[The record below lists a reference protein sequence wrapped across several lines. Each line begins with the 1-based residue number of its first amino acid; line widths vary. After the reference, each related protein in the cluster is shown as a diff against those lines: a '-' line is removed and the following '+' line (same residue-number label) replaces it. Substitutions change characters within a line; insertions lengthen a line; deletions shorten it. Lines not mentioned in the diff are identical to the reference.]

1 MYAPDEPLLDCFGEH
16 GVRDYLR
23 SLTRDDMLLADA
35 ETLPELEA
43 LPDDATSCRIVDVDT
58 VDAESTAAAGS
69 IVVWTAAHERER
81 VRALRRQHPSAEV
94 FGLIAH
100 VLPRLAAQVPPHSA
114 RQPAEHGYVILCTPR
129 SGSYYLCGLLEGL
142 GFGAPDE
149 HLDQGLCAA
158 ARRGRLPLRPYLDA
172 LLGNAAAHGWFGT
185 KLISHVLFAAF
196 DAGLPAADF
205 LGWLQ
210 QHRLHVLHL
219 VREDKVAQ
227 AVSNYFARRTGVWN
241 ASAEQPMPARP
252 PYDFDE
258 ILSDWRELRQQEQ
271 WLEQLVA
278 HLPSPPHRIVYE
290 QLDREPEHILR
301 GVVSHLTDGG
311 DSPLPFQLRP
321 RTKKLRDE
329 VSAEY
334 ARRFAAD
341 LGRHGDRTR

>member
-1 MYAPDEPLLDCFGEH
+1 MYAPDDPLLDCFGEH

-23 SLTRDDMLLADA
+23 SLAHDDLLLTDA

-43 LPDDATSCRIVDVDT
+43 LPDDATSCRIVHVDT
-58 VDAESTAAAGS
+58 VDAEATAAAGS
-69 IVVWTAAHERER
+69 IVVWTAEHERER
-81 VRALRRQHPSAEV
+81 VRALRREHPAAEV
-94 FGLIAH
+94 FGLVAH
-100 VLPRLAAQVPPHSA
+100 VLPRLAAQRPPHSA
-114 RQPAEHGYVILCTPR
+114 ARPAENGYVILCTPR
-129 SGSYYLCGLLEGL
+129 SGSYHLCGLLAGL
-142 GFGAPDE
+142 GFGTPDE

-158 ARRGRLPLRPYLDA
+158 APRARLPLRLYLDT
-172 LLGNAAAHGWFGT
+172 LLGTAVAHGWFGT

-205 LGWLQ
+205 LAWLQ
-210 QHRLHVLHL
+210 HHGLRVLHL

-241 ASAEQPMPARP
+241 ASAEQPVPARP
-252 PYDFDE
+252 PYDFAE

-290 QLDREPEHILR
+290 QLDGDPERVVR

-311 DSPLPFQLRP
+311 DAPLPFCLRP
-321 RTKKLRDE
+321 RTRKLRDG

-341 LGRHGDRTR
+341 LQAHGDRTT